1 MKKVA
6 SLLNLLT
13 VTLCISVI
21 AAGCAGLGK
30 GPSDEELIRGTLEKM
45 KTALETK
52 NIDMLMETVSNNF
65 NHPEVGGKEE
75 ARKMLQLGLDMGYA
89 EGGKVSLENTQIT
102 IDKDGTA
109 RAFPIDLSSNMGAVA
124 AEVVLTK
131 EKGQWLVTTVNV
143 D

>member
-30 GPSDEELIRGTLEKM
+30 APSDEELIRGTLEKM

-52 NIDMLMETVSNNF
+52 RKHARCCNLGWIWDM
-65 NHPEVGGKEE
+65 PRA
-75 ARKMLQLGLDMGYA
+75 AR
-89 EGGKVSLENTQIT
+89 
-102 IDKDGTA
+102 
-109 RAFPIDLSSNMGAVA
+109 
-124 AEVVLTK
+124 
-131 EKGQWLVTTVNV
+131 
-143 D
+143 